1 MEIEIRV
8 NGKLWIEMNLD
19 ESLGKS
25 TIEEL
30 DKVFSRIAKDK
41 NKDRI
46 KGLLRDPKALR

>member
-8 NGKLWIEMNLD
+8 NGKLWIEMNLL
-19 ESLGKS
+19 ESLGKA

-30 DKVFSRIAKDK
+30 EKVFRKVASDK
-41 NKDRI
+41 NKDKI